1 MAEQRDTCA
10 DCGSEIDETVC
21 WCGTLRTDHGG
32 FGENHSFVPMGCN
45 CHRAMPD
52 PTNDLRSHALHQ
64 KSKEPPDVPRITAE
78 EAAVLR
84 LHSIPF
90 NHYYAMRHAENR
102 DLLDLRSGSLTP
114 LGRAALAAFDAEQ
127 RQANEAKLNE
137 QWRRK
142 WELAVDT
149 IAERVGVIQRME
161 ELLRRGVALE
171 RTYGPDAVTLMATN
185 LAWKDEVTKFL
196 NSGKSIR
203 EGQP

>member
-1 MAEQRDTCA
+1 MPDLPTLTADEAQQPPVCP
-10 DCGSEIDETVC
+10 DCGQEIDDTVC

-32 FGENHSFVPMGCN
+32 FGENHSFVSMGCN

-114 LGRAALAAFDAEQ
+114 LGRAALAAFDAERVREIR
-127 RQANEAKLNE
+127 RQA
-137 QWRRK
+137 
-142 WELAVDT
+142 
-149 IAERVGVIQRME
+149 IE
-161 ELLRRGVALE
+161 ECLSSLRRSMIECDQDADKGMMFGVDFGI
-171 RTYGPDAVTLMATN
+171 RRIHS
-185 LAWKDEVTKFL
+185 EV
-196 NSGKSIR
+196 
-203 EGQP
+203 QP